1 MDRFPIRTIKFYLQL
16 MELIKF
22 KKKIFAAEV
31 LLLDNE
37 VAVFRS
43 GTECKF
49 YIAGPVEEVRIMET
63 IEIRND
69 DHLCIF

>member
-1 MDRFPIRTIKFYLQL
+1 MIFICLIRAKLSYSHFIST
-16 MELIKF
+16 
-22 KKKIFAAEV
+22 AEV

-49 YIAGPVEEVRIMET
+49 YIAGPVEEVI
-63 IEIRND
+63 
-69 DHLCIF
+69 

>member
-1 MDRFPIRTIKFYLQL
+1 MLLTLYITRNFVIYKIEIPNDFHLSDTCKTILYAF
-16 MELIKF
+16 IST
-22 KKKIFAAEV
+22 AEV

-49 YIAGPVEEVRIMET
+49 YIAGPVEEVI
-63 IEIRND
+63 
-69 DHLCIF
+69 

>member
-1 MDRFPIRTIKFYLQL
+1 MT
-16 MELIKF
+16 F
-22 KKKIFAAEV
+22 KSGTPEITAEV

-49 YIAGPVEEVRIMET
+49 YIAGPVEEVSLIKKC
-63 IEIRND
+63 
-69 DHLCIF
+69 LKKPPA

>member
-1 MDRFPIRTIKFYLQL
+1 MPFYYWS
-16 MELIKF
+16 
-22 KKKIFAAEV
+22 AEV

-49 YIAGPVEEVRIMET
+49 YIAGPVEEVRKICFKFFLLDL
-63 IEIRND
+63 IK
-69 DHLCIF
+69 LLVVF